1 MAQKVI
7 ERRRNPVADLI
18 IRRPEI
24 AAFRAVS
31 MAIHQPQG
39 LRPGLCCTAP
49 LGLKPLI
56 LGYHIQ
62 TLLPLISFCRKTA
75 LSDCTRREDSP

>member
-1 MAQKVI
+1 MLLHREARFVI
-7 ERRRNPVADLI
+7 VSIQLC
-18 IRRPEI
+18 RP
-24 AAFRAVS
+24 FRAVS

-62 TLLPLISFCRKTA
+62 TLLPLISVWRKTA